1 MASGLTLPRLGF
13 VDVAGDVLF
22 PEKKT
27 NKQTNKSKK
36 QNKRLKWM
44 IQNKPDN
51 NYCMSSG
58 KRLVINY
65 S

>member
-1 MASGLTLPRLGF
+1 MASGLTLPRLRF

-22 PEKKT
+22 PEKT
-27 NKQTNKSKK
+27 NKQTNKNKK
-36 QNKRLKWM
+36 QNKRLNWL
-44 IQNKPDN
+44 IQNRLDD
-51 NYCMSSG
+51 NYCMFSG

>member
-27 NKQTNKSKK
+27 NKQTNKNKK
-36 QNKRLKWM
+36 QNKRLYWL
-44 IQNKPDN
+44 IQNTLDD

>member
-1 MASGLTLPRLGF
+1 MASGLTLPRLRF

-22 PEKKT
+22 PEKK
-27 NKQTNKSKK
+27 NKQTNKNKK
-36 QNKRLKWM
+36 QNKRLYWL
-44 IQNKPDN
+44 IQITLDD

>member
-1 MASGLTLPRLGF
+1 MASGLTSPRLRF

-22 PEKKT
+22 PEKNKKKT
-27 NKQTNKSKK
+27 KQKK
-36 QNKRLKWM
+36 QNKRLSWL
-44 IQNKPDN
+44 IQNKLDD

>member
-22 PEKKT
+22 PEKK
-27 NKQTNKSKK
+27 NKQTKTKNKISVCTGCSKI
-36 QNKRLKWM
+36 RLT
-44 IQNKPDN
+44 III
-51 NYCMSSG
+51 G

>member
-1 MASGLTLPRLGF
+1 MASGLTLPRLRF

-22 PEKKT
+22 PEKT
-27 NKQTNKSKK
+27 NKQTNKDKK
-36 QNKRLKWM
+36 QNKRLNWL
-44 IQNKPDN
+44 IQNRLDD

>member
-1 MASGLTLPRLGF
+1 MASGLTLPRLRF

-22 PEKKT
+22 PEKK
-27 NKQTNKSKK
+27 KQTNKNKK
-36 QNKRLKWM
+36 QNKRLYWL
-44 IQNKPDN
+44 IQNKLDD

>member
-27 NKQTNKSKK
+27 NKSKK

-44 IQNKPDN
+44 IQNKPDD

>member
-1 MASGLTLPRLGF
+1 MASGLTLPRLRF

-22 PEKKT
+22 PEK
-27 NKQTNKSKK
+27 KSKK

>member
-13 VDVAGDVLF
+13 VDVAGDALF
-22 PEKKT
+22 PEKK
-27 NKQTNKSKK
+27 NKK
-36 QNKRLKWM
+36 QNKRLYWL
-44 IQNKPDN
+44 IQNKLDD